1 MAALSSRAVSG
12 PSSTRGL
19 FLIALAAVSWG
30 TTGTATTFL
39 VRDTALSPLVIG
51 VARLALAALVLAVL
65 ARRQGPLAI
74 ARADVMPSIAM
85 GACMAVFQAG
95 YFSAVIL
102 VGVALTALIAICSAP
117 LIIALLAWLT
127 LGERLSARGA
137 VALGIGVTGTAL
149 LITGSRGLASA
160 DGSRFAA
167 GIALA
172 LAAGAGYAMYVVIA
186 KRSLARSAPL
196 PLAAFTFAAGT
207 VWLAPALLFTDTSAA
222 QLAGGWPLLL
232 YLGVVTTGLAYAAY
246 TTGLTGTS
254 AAGAGIV
261 ALLEPLTAT
270 LLGVALFG
278 ERFGAFGVLGAVL
291 LLGAVGLLVREEARA
306 GR

>member
-1 MAALSSRAVSG
+1 MSG

-51 VARLALAALVLAVL
+51 VARLALAALVLAGL
-65 ARRQGPLAI
+65 ARRRGPLAI
-74 ARADVMPSIAM
+74 ARGDVAPVIAM

-95 YFSAVIL
+95 YFSAVVL
-102 VGVALTALIAICSAP
+102 VGVALTALIAICAAP
-117 LIIALLAWLT
+117 LIIALLAWLV
-127 LGERLSARGA
+127 LRERLSPRGGIALA
-137 VALGIGVTGTAL
+137 VGVTGTAL
-149 LITGSRGLASA
+149 LITGSQGVGAGGA
-160 DGSRFAA
+160 ARFA
-167 GIALA
+167 GGVALA
-172 LAAGAGYAMYVVIA
+172 LAASVGYATYVVIA

-196 PLAAFTFAAGT
+196 PLAAATFAAGT
-207 VWLAPALLFTDTSAA
+207 VWLAPALLLIETSMP
-222 QLAGGWPLLL
+222 QLARGWPLLL

-246 TTGLTGTS
+246 TTGLARTS
-254 AAGAGIV
+254 AAAAGIV

-278 ERFGAFGVLGAVL
+278 ERFGALGLIGAVL
-291 LLGAVGLLVREEARA
+291 LLGAVALLVREETAERPT
-306 GR
+306 G